1 MKKHLLYILALLLTA
16 CTDDVNEA
24 FDQDKC
30 ISFGIVY
37 EELGSRS
44 DVNAHSTGSIF
55 LLRDSDT
62 VPVTITVDDFSACE
76 PAGRAAP
83 IQQLSSFTA
92 WAFLH
97 DGTQVHNFFSY
108 EEVTKKGSDWST
120 SNPYYWPTPTDKK
133 LSFTALSELNDNM
146 TVDIQPGNIS
156 LGYTVPASAA
166 AQSDIALA
174 QTEPINHADNP
185 GIAVPLTFRHLCAAV
200 RFRAGPTLT
209 PGTIKRITL
218 TGVSDRGVFSGESWS
233 LDEHTASFSL
243 DTPVEISGS
252 TAPDSDLY
260 QTYQTFMFLPQ
271 SLGPDASLEVEFYDV
286 VTGRTRTLTASLAG
300 HLWPMGKITTYN
312 IGVTPD
318 FKLEFTSTPPV
329 QDAHYVMCNSTFTID
344 GFNPTADWTL
354 TATAN
359 DGADVSIQ
367 READVNEYAKQG
379 FWLDRRLT
387 NGSTIGESVRGTSAI
402 SGTGNVSDLEV
413 RVYLPENVSSANRT
427 VTLRLHVEGSP
438 ESADAIQTITQLCP
452 SWSGNTGWEQLNDSQ
467 SGIYGFCYAARHVYV
482 YNNSHATATANNI
495 VSSVQNMIT
504 QYQAEAYATVTRYSV
519 WDGIVWKGYRNYV
532 DIDYRKLNNLNG
544 KASSTTNG
552 LQNTRELFTF
562 GGTATSKNFEN
573 AIISMRR
580 VTDESQLA
588 YRERASNDPSDVP
601 NWINGEEINNSQML
615 LLVLKKNRYYL
626 NTTSIDDGGMT
637 TTSPLIKAEDINWYL
652 PASGQFGSAPSWYGN
667 AAMTDKG
674 AFWSSTVPGANN
686 AYTGSGASETRT
698 NSHYVRAARNR

>member
-24 FDQDKC
+24 FDPDKC
-30 ISFGIVY
+30 ISFGVAY
-37 EELGSRS
+37 EGLGSRS

-62 VPVTITVDDFSACE
+62 VPVTITVDDFGACE

-108 EEVTKKGSDWST
+108 EKVTKKGSDWST
-120 SNPYYWPTPTDKK
+120 STPYYWPTPTDKK

-146 TVDIQPGNIS
+146 TVDVQPGNIS
-156 LGYTVPASAA
+156 LRYTVPAAAA
-166 AQSDIALA
+166 AQSDIVLA
-174 QTEPINHADNP
+174 QTEPVNYADNP
-185 GIAVPLTFRHLCAAV
+185 STPVPLTFKHLCAAV
-200 RFRAGPTLT
+200 RFRAGSSLT
-209 PGTIKRITL
+209 PGTITKITL
-218 TGVSDRGVFSGESWS
+218 TGVRNKGSFTSDTWT
-233 LDEHTASFSL
+233 LDSSTASFSL
-243 DTPVEISGS
+243 GTPVEVSGNLS
-252 TAPDSDLY
+252 PDTDLY

-271 SLGPDASLEVEFYDV
+271 TLGEGATLEVEFTDGT
-286 VTGRTRTLTASLAG
+286 TGLKRTLTASLAG
-300 HLWPMGKITTYN
+300 HQWPMGKITTYN
-312 IGVTPD
+312 IGITPD
-318 FKLEFTSTPPV
+318 FRLEFTSTPPV

-354 TATAN
+354 TVTAN

-367 READVNEYAKQG
+367 READVNEYARQG

-467 SGIYGFCYAARHVYV
+467 SGIFGFCYAARHVYV
-482 YNNSHATATANNI
+482 YNNSHTILPANNVI
-495 VSSVQNMIT
+495 SSVNSMIT
-504 QYQAEAYATVTRYSV
+504 QYQAGSYATVVRYSA
-519 WDGIVWKGYRNYV
+519 GIASYRNYV

-544 KASSTTNG
+544 KASSTTDG

-573 AIISMRR
+573 AIIAMRR

-601 NWINGEEINNSQML
+601 NWINGEVINNSQML

-626 NTTSIDDGGMT
+626 NTTSIEGGMT
-637 TTSPLIKAEDINWYL
+637 TTSPLIKTEDINWYL